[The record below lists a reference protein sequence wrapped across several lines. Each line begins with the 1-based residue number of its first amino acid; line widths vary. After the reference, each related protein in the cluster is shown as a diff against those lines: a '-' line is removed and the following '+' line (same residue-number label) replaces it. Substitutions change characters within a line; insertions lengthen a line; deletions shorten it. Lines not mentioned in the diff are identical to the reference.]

1 MLMTRAEKMVLKNQI
16 LIMQS
21 LSVMMSD
28 QHVMMRSELTKNIS
42 RTFAAVDSAKH
53 LTGDTP

>member
-28 QHVMMRSELTKNIS
+28 QHVLMRAELTKNIS
-42 RTFAAVDSAKH
+42 RTFAAVDNAKH
-53 LTGDTP
+53 LTGDKE